1 MKKLYTHLGDNL
13 SASIVVLLVALP
25 LCVGIALAS
34 GTPIFSGIIA
44 GIIGGIVVGQLSGS
58 QLSVSGPAAS
68 LTFVVSAM
76 LIKLGSFETFL
87 LAVLIAGA
95 FQIIFAFLKGGIV
108 GDYIPNAVIKGMVAA
123 IGIILMMKQIPHLLG
138 YDADFEGDESFLQDD
153 HNNTIT
159 TILTAIKFLTP
170 MSVLIGAVSMVLLIL
185 WERFNSRSSKWIHYV
200 PGPLVVVVVAVGLN
214 TFGAEIL
221 QMMPLEQKHLV
232 SLPVA
237 KNLYEFIS
245 FFTFPNFHEIGNQ
258 QVWAAGFML
267 AVIASLETLLGI
279 EAIDKL
285 DPLKRVTPSN
295 KELKAQGIGN
305 IISGLIGGLPITS
318 VIVRSSANVSA
329 GAKTKQSTIF
339 HGVLILIGAAL
350 IPFILNKI
358 PLSAIAAILIVT
370 GYKIARINLFKEM
383 FKKGLNQ
390 FIPFCITIIAILFS
404 NLLFGIAIGIIISII
419 FIIRGNFKSAILMI
433 QDNNQYLIR
442 FRKDITFLNK
452 AIIKQKLESIP
463 NNSYVLIDIRKAD
476 FIDKD
481 VVDEINDFLCHVH
494 LKNIS
499 VNFSLHEY
507 NPNHL
512 LINYTKK

>member
-1 MKKLYTHLGDNL
+1 MKKLYTHLGNNL

-58 QLSVSGPAAS
+58 HLSVSGPAAS

-76 LIKLGSFETFL
+76 IIKLGSFETFL

-95 FQIIFAFLKGGIV
+95 FQILFAFLKGGIV

-159 TILTAIKFLTP
+159 TILTAVNFLTP
-170 MSVLIGAVSMVLLIL
+170 MSVLIGGVSMVVLIF
-185 WERFNSRSSKWIHYV
+185 WEQFNHKSNKWIHYV
-200 PGPLVVVVVAVGLN
+200 PGPLVVVLVAVVLN
-214 TFGAEIL
+214 TYGAGL
-221 QMMPLEQKHLV
+221 FNMLPLEQKHLV
-232 SLPVA
+232 WLPVA
-237 KNLYEFIS
+237 NNVQEFVS
-245 FFTFPNFHEIGNQ
+245 FFTFPNFHEIGNPE
-258 QVWAAGFML
+258 VWLAGFML

-279 EAIDKL
+279 EAIDKI
-285 DPLKRVTPSN
+285 DPLKRITPSN

-329 GAKTKQSTIF
+329 GAKSKQSTIF
-339 HGVLILIGAAL
+339 HGVLILIGVAL
-350 IPFILNKI
+350 IPYILNKI

-370 GYKIARINLFKEM
+370 GYKIARINIFKEM
-383 FKKGLNQ
+383 HQKGLNQ

-404 NLLFGIAIGIIISII
+404 NLLFGIAIGIIASVI

-452 AIIKQKLESIP
+452 AIIKQKLESLP
-463 NNSYVLIDIRKAD
+463 NNSYLLIDIRKAD

-481 VVDEINDFLCHVH
+481 VIDEINDFLCHVH

-499 VNFSLHEY
+499 VSFSLHEY

>member
-1 MKKLYTHLGDNL
+1 MKKLYTHLGNNL

-58 QLSVSGPAAS
+58 HLSVSGPAAS

-76 LIKLGSFETFL
+76 IIKLGSFETFL
-87 LAVLIAGA
+87 LAILIAGA
-95 FQIIFAFLKGGIV
+95 FQILFAFLKGGIV

-159 TILTAIKFLTP
+159 TILTAVNFLTP
-170 MSVLIGAVSMVLLIL
+170 MSVLIGGVSMVLLIF
-185 WERFNSRSSKWIHYV
+185 WEQFNHQRNKWIHYV
-200 PGPLVVVVVAVGLN
+200 PGPLVVVLVAVVLN
-214 TFGAEIL
+214 TYGAGL
-221 QMMPLEQKHLV
+221 FNMLPLEQKHLV
-232 SLPVA
+232 WLPVA
-237 KNLYEFIS
+237 NNVQEFVS
-245 FFTFPNFHEIGNQ
+245 FFTFPNFHEIGNPE
-258 QVWAAGFML
+258 VWLAGFML
-267 AVIASLETLLGI
+267 ALIASLETLLGI
-279 EAIDKL
+279 EAIDKI
-285 DPLKRVTPSN
+285 DPLKRITPSN

-329 GAKTKQSTIF
+329 GAKSKQSTIF
-339 HGVLILIGAAL
+339 HGVLILIGVAL

-383 FKKGLNQ
+383 HQKGLNQ

-404 NLLFGIAIGIIISII
+404 NLLFGIAIGIIASVI

-452 AIIKQKLESIP
+452 AIIKQKLESLP
-463 NNSYVLIDIRKAD
+463 NNSYLLIDIRKAD

-481 VVDEINDFLCHVH
+481 VIDEINDFLCHVH

-499 VNFSLHEY
+499 VSFSLHEY

>member
-1 MKKLYTHLGDNL
+1 MIL
-13 SASIVVLLVALP
+13 
-25 LCVGIALAS
+25 
-34 GTPIFSGIIA
+34 
-44 GIIGGIVVGQLSGS
+44 
-58 QLSVSGPAAS
+58 
-68 LTFVVSAM
+68 
-76 LIKLGSFETFL
+76 KLGSFESFL

-95 FQIIFAFLKGGIV
+95 FQILFAFLKGGII

-159 TILTAIKFLTP
+159 TILTAVKFLTP
-170 MSVLIGAVSMVLLIL
+170 MSVLIGGVSMALLIL
-185 WERFNSRSSKWIHYV
+185 WEQFNQKSNKWIHYV
-200 PGPLVVVVVAVGLN
+200 PGPLIVVLLAVVLN
-214 TFGAEIL
+214 TYGADL
-221 QMMPLEQKHLV
+221 FNMLPLEQKHLV
-232 SLPVA
+232 WLPVA
-237 KNLYEFIS
+237 NNLHEFVS
-245 FFTFPNFHEIGNQ
+245 FFTFPNFHEIGNPE
-258 QVWAAGFML
+258 VWLAGFML

-279 EAIDKL
+279 EAIDKI

-329 GAKTKQSTIF
+329 GAKTKQSAIF
-339 HGVLILIGAAL
+339 HGVLILIAAAL
-350 IPFILNKI
+350 IPFLLNKI

-383 FKKGLNQ
+383 YKKGLNQ

-404 NLLFGIAIGIIISII
+404 NLLFGIVIGIIASII

-452 AIIKQKLESIP
+452 AIIKQKLESLP

-481 VVDEINDFLCHVH
+481 VIDEINDFLCHVH

-499 VNFSLHEY
+499 VSFSLHEY

>member
-1 MKKLYTHLGDNL
+1 MKKFYAHLGDNL

-76 LIKLGSFETFL
+76 ILKLGSFETFL

-95 FQIIFAFLKGGIV
+95 FQILFGLLKGGII

-123 IGIILMMKQIPHLLG
+123 IGIILMLKQIPHLLG

-153 HNNTIT
+153 RNNTLT
-159 TILTAIKFLTP
+159 TILTALKFLTP
-170 MSVLIGAVSMVLLIL
+170 TAVLIGIISIILLML
-185 WERFNSRSSKWIHYV
+185 WELGNHKRNKWIHYV
-200 PGPLVVVVVAVGLN
+200 PGPLIVVVVAIMLN
-214 TFGAEIL
+214 SYGAEVL
-221 QMMPLEQKHLV
+221 QMLPLEQKHLV
-232 SLPVA
+232 WLPVA
-237 KNLYEFIS
+237 NNVHEFLS
-245 FFTFPNFHEIGNQ
+245 FFTFPNFHQIGNHE
-258 QVWAAGFML
+258 VWLAGFLL

-279 EAIDKL
+279 EAVDKL

-295 KELKAQGIGN
+295 KELNAQGIGN

-318 VIVRSSANVSA
+318 VIVRSSANVNA
-329 GAKTKQSTIF
+329 GGKTKQSAIF
-339 HGVLILIGAAL
+339 HGVLILICVVC
-350 IPFILNKI
+350 IPFVINKI

-370 GYKIARINLFKEM
+370 GYKIARVTLFREM
-383 FKKGLNQ
+383 FKRGLNQ

-404 NLLFGIAIGIIISII
+404 NLLYGIAIGIIVSII

-452 AIIKQKLESIP
+452 AIIKQKLESLP
-463 NNSYVLIDIRKAD
+463 NNSYLLIDVKKAD

-481 VVDEINDFLCHVH
+481 VIDEINDFLCHVH

-499 VNFSLHEY
+499 VTFSLHEY

-512 LINYTKK
+512 LLNFTKK

>member
-1 MKKLYTHLGDNL
+1 MNKLYTHLGNNL

-58 QLSVSGPAAS
+58 HLSVSGPAAS

-76 LIKLGSFETFL
+76 IIKLGSFETFL
-87 LAVLIAGA
+87 LAVLIAGT
-95 FQIIFAFLKGGIV
+95 FQILFAFLKGGIV

-159 TILTAIKFLTP
+159 TILTAVNFLTP
-170 MSVLIGAVSMVLLIL
+170 MSVLIGGVSMVLLIF
-185 WERFNSRSSKWIHYV
+185 WEQFNHQRNKWIHYV
-200 PGPLVVVVVAVGLN
+200 PGPLVVVLVAVVLN
-214 TFGAEIL
+214 TYGAGL
-221 QMMPLEQKHLV
+221 FNMLPLEQKHLV
-232 SLPVA
+232 WLPVA
-237 KNLYEFIS
+237 NNVQEFVS
-245 FFTFPNFHEIGNQ
+245 FFTFPNFHEIGNPE
-258 QVWAAGFML
+258 VWLAGFML

-279 EAIDKL
+279 EAIDKI
-285 DPLKRVTPSN
+285 DPLKRITPSN

-329 GAKTKQSTIF
+329 GAKSKQSTIF
-339 HGVLILIGAAL
+339 HGVLILIGVAL

-370 GYKIARINLFKEM
+370 GYKIARINIFKEM
-383 FKKGLNQ
+383 HQKGLNQ

-404 NLLFGIAIGIIISII
+404 NLLFGIAIGIIASVI

-452 AIIKQKLESIP
+452 AIIKQKLESLP
-463 NNSYVLIDIRKAD
+463 NNSYLLIDIRKAD

-481 VVDEINDFLCHVH
+481 VIDEINDFLCHVH

-499 VNFSLHEY
+499 VSFSLHEY

>member
-1 MKKLYTHLGDNL
+1 MKKFYAHLGDNL
-13 SASIVVLLVALP
+13 SASIVVLLIALP

-44 GIIGGIVVGQLSGS
+44 GIIGGVVVGQLSGS
-58 QLSVSGPAAS
+58 HLSVSGPAAS

-76 LIKLGSFETFL
+76 IIKLGSFETFL
-87 LAVLIAGA
+87 LAVLIAGF
-95 FQIIFAFLKGGIV
+95 FQILFGFLKGGIV

-138 YDADFEGDESFLQDD
+138 YDTDFEGDESFLQNDQ
-153 HNNTIT
+153 NNTIT
-159 TILTAIKFLTP
+159 TILTALKFLTP
-170 MSVLIGAVSMVLLIL
+170 MAVFIGVISIILLML
-185 WERFNSRSSKWIHYV
+185 WELFNRKSNKWIHYV
-200 PGPLVVVVVAVGLN
+200 PGPLIVVVVAILLN
-214 TFGAEIL
+214 SYGTEVF
-221 QMMPLEQKHLV
+221 QMLPLEQKHLV
-232 SLPVA
+232 WLPVA
-237 KNLYEFIS
+237 NNVHEFLS
-245 FFTFPNFHEIGNQ
+245 FFTFPNFHEIGNHE
-258 QVWAAGFML
+258 VWLAGFML

-279 EAIDKL
+279 EAVDKL

-295 KELKAQGIGN
+295 KELNAQGIGN

-318 VIVRSSANVSA
+318 VIVRSSANVTA
-329 GAKTKQSTIF
+329 GGKTKQSAIF
-339 HGVLILIGAAL
+339 HGALILICATC
-350 IPFILNKI
+350 IPFVINKI

-370 GYKIARINLFKEM
+370 GYKIARVTLFKEM
-383 FKKGLNQ
+383 FKRGLNQ

-404 NLLFGIAIGIIISII
+404 NLLYGIAIGIIVSII

-452 AIIKQKLESIP
+452 AIIKQKLESLP
-463 NNSYVLIDIRKAD
+463 NNSFVLIDVKKAD

-481 VVDEINDFLCHVH
+481 VIDEINDFLCHVH

-499 VNFSLHEY
+499 VSFSLHEY

-512 LINYTKK
+512 LLNFTKK